1 MTKQARYCV
10 IGAGAAGLAALKTLS
25 DAGIAVDCYE
35 KSDRV
40 GGHWH
45 HDYDALHLITPKSSS
60 FFDGFPMPES
70 YPMYPSRD
78 QVAAYMVSY
87 ADHFG
92 LMPMIRF
99 NTAVERIEPL
109 GERATNGWRVTLG
122 DGAVRDYAGV
132 LVANGHLW
140 NPSIPAV
147 GQGYTGR
154 SIHSGS
160 YRNTGDIEGRVLVV
174 GFGNS
179 GCDLAV
185 DAAQSRLDVTIAM
198 RCGQVFQP
206 KTFYGL
212 PRAEVP
218 FLNALPPEM
227 QNMAASML
235 IHTVLGTYE
244 NYPGMPAPETYD
256 LEKQPPVVNSLLLYW
271 IQHGRIKV
279 APGLRAIEGKRVTFT
294 DGTESEYD
302 TILWATGFKTTLP
315 FLDTSLLE
323 WRDGVPLRTAAMT
336 LPTGL
341 ESLYFVGLAAPRGAQ
356 WPVYCAQS
364 QLIARF
370 IALREQ
376 GVTDLAQ
383 RFSTEQSPDSRI
395 DIIRRVWQQNLDE
408 TRRSLDAL
416 TQQHGSRTDSTQ
428 TEAQFAL

>member
-10 IGAGAAGLAALKTLS
+10 IGAGAAGLAALKTLT
-25 DAGIAVDCYE
+25 DAGIAVDCFE

-70 YPMYPSRD
+70 YPMYPSRE
-78 QVAAYMVSY
+78 QVAAYMGSY
-87 ADHFG
+87 ADAFG
-92 LMPMIRF
+92 LKAMIRF

-109 GERATNGWRVTLG
+109 GERGANGWRVTLG
-122 DGAVRDYAGV
+122 DGAVQDYAGV

-140 NPSIPAV
+140 DQSIPAV
-147 GQGYTGR
+147 GQGFTGR

-227 QNMAASML
+227 QNMATSML

-244 NYPGMPAPETYD
+244 NYPGMPRPETYD

-294 DGTESEYD
+294 DGTEGEYD

-315 FLDTSLLE
+315 FLDPTLLE

-364 QLIARF
+364 QLISRF

-376 GVTDLAQ
+376 GVTNLAGH
-383 RFSTEQSPDSRI
+383 FGSTQDAESRI
-395 DIIRRVWQQNLDE
+395 DIIRRVWQQNFDE
-408 TRRSLDAL
+408 TRRALDTIA
-416 TQQHGSRTDSTQ
+416 QQHASSTVSTQ
-428 TEAQFAL
+428 AEAQLAI

>member
-10 IGAGAAGLAALKTLS
+10 IGAGAAGLAALKTLT
-25 DAGIAVDCYE
+25 DAGIAVDCFE

-45 HDYDALHLITPKSSS
+45 HDYDALHLITPKNSS
-60 FFDGFPMPES
+60 FFDDFPMPES

-87 ADHFG
+87 AEHFG
-92 LMPMIRF
+92 LTPMIRF
-99 NTAVERIEPL
+99 NTAVKRLDPL
-109 GERATNGWRVTLG
+109 GERGTDGWRVALS
-122 DGAVRDYAGV
+122 DGTTRDYAGV

-140 NPSIPAV
+140 DQSIPAV
-147 GQGYTGR
+147 GQGFTGR

-160 YRNTGDIEGRVLVV
+160 YRNTTDIEGRVLVV

-212 PRAEVP
+212 PRVEVP
-218 FLNALPPEM
+218 YLNALPPEL
-227 QNMAASML
+227 QNMATSTL
-235 IHTVLGTYE
+235 IQTVLGTYE
-244 NYPGMPAPETYD
+244 NYPGMPKPETYD

-294 DGTESEYD
+294 DGTEREYD

-315 FLDTSLLE
+315 FLDSSLLE

-364 QLIARF
+364 QLISQF

-376 GVTDLAQ
+376 GVEGLAS
-383 RFSTEQSPDSRI
+383 RISKEQDAESRI
-395 DIIRRVWQQNLDE
+395 DIVRRVWQQNLDE
-408 TRRSLDAL
+408 TRRTLETIA
-416 TQQHGSRTDSTQ
+416 QQHASSAVSTQ
-428 TEAQFAL
+428 AEAQLAI